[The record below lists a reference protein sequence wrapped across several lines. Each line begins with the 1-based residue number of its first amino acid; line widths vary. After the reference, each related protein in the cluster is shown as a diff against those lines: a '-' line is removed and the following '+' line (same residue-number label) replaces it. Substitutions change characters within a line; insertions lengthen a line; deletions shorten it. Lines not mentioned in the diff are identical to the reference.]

1 MNWKDY
7 DFSNKSLDDLKKEI
21 RGKVNVNDLKE
32 FFLTKGLIY
41 VCDEDNLLIPRNPLL
56 NLEED
61 LKRVENF
68 GSYEK
73 MKYIKEIQVSR
84 FSVLLFDI
92 EVDYDYY
99 DGHVTSRDLKL
110 THNFST
116 EWQDFNLQK
125 YGNDYK
131 YDLMKQ
137 MYIDVL
143 LKMKDTKRQS
153 EETDAKIL
161 NLQNQIKN
169 LKKEKIASEKKTID
183 YVNNLEERADRIAK
197 TNFEKTTNNKHISK
211 NK

>member
-7 DFSNKSLDDLKKEI
+7 DFLNKSLDDLKNEI

-41 VCDEDNLLIPRNPLL
+41 ICDEDNLLIPRNPLL
-56 NLEED
+56 SLEED
-61 LKRVENF
+61 LKRVESF

-73 MKYIKEIQVSR
+73 MEYIKVSR

-92 EVDYDYY
+92 EEDYDYY
-99 DGHVTSRDLKL
+99 DGRVTSRDLKL

-153 EETDAKIL
+153 DETDEKIL
-161 NLQNQIKN
+161 NLKKEIKK
-169 LKKEKIASEKKTID
+169 LREEKSKKEKETVI
-183 YVNNLEERADRIAK
+183 YVDRLEERADIIAK
-197 TNFEKTTNNKHISK
+197 TDFKMTSNKIK
-211 NK
+211 